1 MTTSV
6 KTVGFTMDQKQSE
19 MVDSKIKRVAYA
31 EDLIIDLILNI
42 KLDKSFTAD
51 ATINFRWG
59 TSAHVSGEDYYFGAA
74 LNKMMDVLDNKI
86 KKEKDKIQDHQK

>member
-6 KTVGFTMDQKQSE
+6 KAVGFTLDQKQSD
-19 MVDSKIKRVAYA
+19 MVDSKLKRIAYA
-31 EDLIIDLILNI
+31 NDLIIDLLLNI
-42 KLDKSFTAD
+42 KHEKAYVAD
-51 ATINFRWG
+51 ANVNFRWG
-59 TSAHVSGEDYYFGAA
+59 TSAHVSGEDFDFGAA

>member
-31 EDLIIDLILNI
+31 EDLIIDLKLNI

-59 TSAHVSGEDYYFGAA
+59 TSAHVSGEDYDFGAA

>member
-6 KTVGFTMDQKQSE
+6 KAVGFTLEQKQSDMIE
-19 MVDSKIKRVAYA
+19 TKLKRIAYA
-31 EDLIIDLILNI
+31 DDLIIDLLLNI
-42 KLDKSFTAD
+42 KQDKAYTAD

-59 TSAHVSGEDYYFGAA
+59 NSAHVSAEDFDFGAA

-86 KKEKDKIQDHQK
+86 KKEKDKIQEHTK

>member
-6 KTVGFTMDQKQSE
+6 KAVGFTMDQKQSE
-19 MVDSKIKRVAYA
+19 MVDSKMKRVAYA
-31 EDLIIDLILNI
+31 EDLIIDLKLNI

-51 ATINFRWG
+51 ATVNFRWG
-59 TSAHVSGEDYYFGAA
+59 TSAHVSGEDYDFGAA

-86 KKEKDKIQDHQK
+86 KKEKDKIQNHQK

>member
-1 MTTSV
+1 
-6 KTVGFTMDQKQSE
+6 MDQKQSE

-31 EDLIIDLILNI
+31 EDLIIDLKLNI

-59 TSAHVSGEDYYFGAA
+59 TSAHVSGEDYDFGAA